1 VGVDGVKPERI
12 STFDAVWGLKKVFYH
27 IERFRLPIPVSLS
40 ELLIVVLLEAFFI
53 IMSNNFAWMSV
64 IPPVFRFAIIPFGTA
79 WLLSRVDLEGRP
91 PYQYL
96 WSSVTHSL
104 SNKLWSR
111 GVPIPDIT
119 EEATYHLTKM
129 AGGIKHYATDTDRD

>member
-1 VGVDGVKPERI
+1 MRPERI
-12 STFDAVWGLKKVFYH
+12 VTFDAVWGLKKVFYH

-53 IMSNNFAWMSV
+53 IMSSKFDLSF
-64 IPPVFRFAIIPFGTA
+64 IPPVFRFALIPIGAA

-91 PYQYL
+91 PYQYF
-96 WSSVTHSL
+96 WSSLTHML
-104 SNKLWSR
+104 SHKLWSR

-119 EEATYHLTKM
+119 EESTLHLTKM
-129 AGGIKHYATDTDRD
+129 VGGVKHYATDADTD

>member
-1 VGVDGVKPERI
+1 MRPERI
-12 STFDAVWGLKKVFYH
+12 VTFDAVWGLKKVFYH

-40 ELLIVVLLEAFFI
+40 ELLIVVILEAIFI
-53 IMSNNFAWMSV
+53 FLSNKFAFMSV
-64 IPPVFRFAIIPFGTA
+64 IPPVFRFAIIPFGAA

-91 PYQYL
+91 PYQYF
-96 WSSVTHSL
+96 WSSFTHML
-104 SNKLWSR
+104 SHKLWSR

-129 AGGIKHYATDTDRD
+129 VGGIKHYATDTDTD